1 MITGKNSALK
11 GFGLFFYALVTLL
24 VLICTCNTSNVWG
37 VVGIVNT
44 IINFYMILR
53 LFKYWS
59 DNE

>member
-24 VLICTCNTSNVWG
+24 VLICTCNTSNIWG

-44 IINFYMILR
+44 IINFYVILR

>member
-24 VLICTCNTSNVWG
+24 VLICTCNASDAWG
-37 VVGIVNT
+37 MIGLLNT
-44 IINFYMILR
+44 ILNSVVIFR

-59 DNE
+59 NE